1 MTEVKLTTEG
11 IRYIALF
18 ESLTRA
24 VARDCY
30 IDDEN
35 DRVIFVVKNGDM
47 GLAIGKN
54 GNNINRVK
62 RSIGKHIEIVEFSG
76 DVDEFIA
83 NALQPVSVKKVHV
96 VTKESKK
103 LAYVEVTSKD
113 RGIAIGK
120 NGRNIHKAKVLAQ
133 RHYGL
138 DDVIIQ

>member
-18 ESLTRA
+18 ESLTGA
-24 VARDCY
+24 IARDCY
-30 IDDEN
+30 VDDEN

-62 RSIGKHIEIVEFSG
+62 KSIGKHIEIVEYS
-76 DVDEFIA
+76 DEVDEFVA
-83 NALQPVSVKKVHV
+83 NALQPVFVKKVQV
-96 VTKESKK
+96 IVKENRK
-103 LAYVEVTSKD
+103 LAYVEVMSKD

-120 NGRNIHKAKVLAQ
+120 NGRNIQKAKVLAH

-138 DDVIIQ
+138 EDVIIQ

>member
-62 RSIGKHIEIVEFSG
+62 RSIGKHIEIVEFSD
-76 DVDEFIA
+76 DVNEFIA
-83 NALQPVSVKKVHV
+83 NALQPVSVKKVQV

-103 LAYVEVTSKD
+103 LAYVEVPSKD

-120 NGRNIHKAKVLAQ
+120 NGRNINKAKVLAQ

-138 DDVIIQ
+138 EDVIIQ

>member
-18 ESLTRA
+18 ESLTGA
-24 VARDCY
+24 IARDCY
-30 IDDEN
+30 VDDEN
-35 DRVIFVVKNGDM
+35 DRVIFVVKKGDM

-62 RSIGKHIEIVEFSG
+62 KSIGKHIEIVEYS
-76 DVDEFIA
+76 DEVDEFVA
-83 NALQPVSVKKVHV
+83 NALQPVFVKRVQV
-96 VTKESKK
+96 VVKENRK
-103 LAYVEVTSKD
+103 LAYVEVMSKD

-120 NGRNIHKAKVLAQ
+120 NGRNIQKAKVLAQ

-138 DDVIIQ
+138 EDVIIQ

>member
-18 ESLTRA
+18 ESLTGA
-24 VARDCY
+24 IARDCY
-30 IDDEN
+30 VDDEN
-35 DRVIFVVKNGDM
+35 DRVIFVVKKGDM

-62 RSIGKHIEIVEFSG
+62 KSIGKHIEIVEYS
-76 DVDEFIA
+76 DEVDEFVA
-83 NALQPVSVKKVHV
+83 NALQPVFVKKVQV
-96 VTKESKK
+96 VAKENRK
-103 LAYVEVTSKD
+103 LAYVEVMSKD

-120 NGRNIHKAKVLAQ
+120 NGRNIQKAKVLAQ

-138 DDVIIQ
+138 EDVIIQ

>member
-1 MTEVKLTTEG
+1 
-11 IRYIALF
+11 
-18 ESLTRA
+18 
-24 VARDCY
+24 
-30 IDDEN
+30 
-35 DRVIFVVKNGDM
+35 VIFVVKNGDM

-62 RSIGKHIEIVEFSG
+62 RSIGKHIEIVEFSD

-83 NALQPVSVKKVHV
+83 NALQPVSVKKVQV

-103 LAYVEVTSKD
+103 LAYVEVPSKD

-120 NGRNIHKAKVLAQ
+120 NGRNINKAKVLAL

-138 DDVIIQ
+138 EDIIIQ

>member
-18 ESLTRA
+18 ESLTGA
-24 VARDCY
+24 IARDCY
-30 IDDEN
+30 VDDEN

-62 RSIGKHIEIVEFSG
+62 KSIGKHIEIVEYS
-76 DVDEFIA
+76 DEVDEFVA
-83 NALQPVSVKKVHV
+83 NALQPVFVKKVQV
-96 VTKESKK
+96 VVKENRK
-103 LAYVEVTSKD
+103 LAYVEVMHKD

-120 NGRNIHKAKVLAQ
+120 NGRNIQKAKVLAH

-138 DDVIIQ
+138 EDVIIQ

>member
-62 RSIGKHIEIVEFSG
+62 RSIGKHIEIVEFSD
-76 DVDEFIA
+76 DVEEFIA
-83 NALQPVSVKKVHV
+83 NALQPVSVKKVQV

-120 NGRNIHKAKVLAQ
+120 NGRNIQKAKVLAQ
-133 RHYGL
+133 RHFGL
-138 DDVIIQ
+138 EDVIIQ

>member
-62 RSIGKHIEIVEFSG
+62 RSIGKHIEIVEFSD
-76 DVDEFIA
+76 DVNEFIA
-83 NALQPVSVKKVHV
+83 NALQPVSVKKVQV

-103 LAYVEVTSKD
+103 LAYVEVPSKD

-120 NGRNIHKAKVLAQ
+120 NGRNINKAKVLAH
-133 RHYGL
+133 RHFGL
-138 DDVIIQ
+138 EDVIIQ

>member
-18 ESLTRA
+18 ESLTGA
-24 VARDCY
+24 IARDCY
-30 IDDEN
+30 VDDEN
-35 DRVIFVVKNGDM
+35 DRVIFVVKKGDM

-62 RSIGKHIEIVEFSG
+62 RSIGKHIEIVEHS
-76 DVDEFIA
+76 DEVDEFVA
-83 NALQPVSVKKVHV
+83 NALQPVFVKKVQV
-96 VTKESKK
+96 IVKENRK
-103 LAYVEVTSKD
+103 LAYVEVMSKD

-120 NGRNIHKAKVLAQ
+120 NGRNIQKAKVLAQ

-138 DDVIIQ
+138 EDVIIQ

>member
-18 ESLTRA
+18 ESLTGA
-24 VARDCY
+24 IARDCY
-30 IDDEN
+30 VDDEN
-35 DRVIFVVKNGDM
+35 DRVIFVVKKGDM

-62 RSIGKHIEIVEFSG
+62 RSVGKHVEIVEYS
-76 DVDEFIA
+76 DEVDEFVA
-83 NALQPVSVKKVHV
+83 NALQPVFVKKVQV
-96 VTKESKK
+96 VVKENRK
-103 LAYVEVTSKD
+103 LAYVEVMSKD

-120 NGRNIHKAKVLAQ
+120 NGRNIQKAKVLAQ

-138 DDVIIQ
+138 EDVIIQ

>member
-18 ESLTRA
+18 ESLTQA

-96 VTKESKK
+96 VIKESKK